1 MHLKTIVNQLIF
13 GVGIRRNSSLFETL
27 VSPSILYGCEVS
39 GCGISR
45 ESSRKVEKI
54 KNKFITYNLKIKA
67 NAPYPILLLET
78 SPAPVENMAVTRYL
92 MYKNKLNNIEDT
104 RIPKIASE
112 SSHNHHRLKR
122 GWHKDARSWL
132 NYWGIMERTILQNKD
147 SIKKNFKSKFKE
159 KMWCDKEL
167 EKRRKLRCYKDV
179 INLNLEYQNYLSILP
194 SVKKKI
200 SIAKIRTNSHEL
212 HGETGHW
219 SIPKMS
225 WDERACHICD
235 TKNVED
241 EKHFLLDCLAY
252 THIRSHFQDSY
263 HTTNL
268 PNPLTQQKYG
278 YIGRLLLM
286 LFEHR
291 NKILKDQK

>member
-1 MHLKTIVNQLIF
+1 
-13 GVGIRRNSSLFETL
+13 
-27 VSPSILYGCEVS
+27 
-39 GCGISR
+39 
-45 ESSRKVEKI
+45 
-54 KNKFITYNLKIKA
+54 
-67 NAPYPILLLET
+67 
-78 SPAPVENMAVTRYL
+78 
-92 MYKNKLNNIEDT
+92 
-104 RIPKIASE
+104 
-112 SSHNHHRLKR
+112 
-122 GWHKDARSWL
+122 
-132 NYWGIMERTILQNKD
+132 
-147 SIKKNFKSKFKE
+147 
-159 KMWCDKEL
+159 MWCDKEL
-167 EKRRKLRCYKDV
+167 EETRKLRYYKDV

-212 HGETGHW
+212 HSEIGHW

-235 TKNVED
+235 TKKVED

-252 THIRSHFQDSY
+252 THIRSHFQDIY

-268 PNPLTQQKYG
+268 PNLLTQQKYG
-278 YIGRLLLM
+278 DLGKLLLM